1 MVGKRREE
9 QSLKAD
15 AVVPLFYILS
25 MASVPASLADPLPIP
40 KVQPVPLL
48 AVAKSKS
55 LRPPQVFLT
64 FCVI

>member
-15 AVVPLFYILS
+15 ATVPLFYILS
-25 MASVPASLADPLPIP
+25 MASAPASLANPLPIP

-48 AVAKSKS
+48 AVAKGRS
-55 LRPPQVFLT
+55 LT